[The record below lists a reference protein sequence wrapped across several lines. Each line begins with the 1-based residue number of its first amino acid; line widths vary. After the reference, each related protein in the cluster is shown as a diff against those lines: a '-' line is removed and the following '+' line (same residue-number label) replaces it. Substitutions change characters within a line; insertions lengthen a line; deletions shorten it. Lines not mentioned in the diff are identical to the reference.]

1 METDSKEAERAFQVH
16 LAEYEAVRD
25 EINLH
30 IGLQHRLINYAIA
43 IIAGTLTL
51 LALGQPSLASQYP
64 SIFLVASLL
73 MSAISWAFMEESF
86 QINDLGNY
94 IHGTLAPKI
103 QALIGHETLSEY
115 TVLKWEEAKV
125 RRSGRLVLKG
135 ITATGKFA
143 VAFISS
149 IVFIMVF
156 YYLRPPH
163 LTSWTLPE
171 TIFFW
176 AAVGTV
182 LILPLGGL
190 INLPFILRA
199 NFRPVWS
206 FRKKKPNEKRVNR

>member
-1 METDSKEAERAFQVH
+1 MGTDSKEVEHAFQVH
-16 LAEYEAVRD
+16 LAEYEAVRN

-30 IGLQHRLINYAIA
+30 IGLQHQLINYAIA

-51 LALGQPSLASQYP
+51 LALGQPRLASQYP

-73 MSAISWAFMEESF
+73 MSAISWALMDASF

-94 IHGTLAPKI
+94 IHNTLAPKI
-103 QALIGHETLSEY
+103 QILIGHETLSEY
-115 TVLKWEEAKV
+115 IVLGWEETKV

-143 VAFISS
+143 VAFIPS

-156 YYLRPPH
+156 YYLRPPQF
-163 LTSWTLPE
+163 TPWTLPE
-171 TIFFW
+171 AIFFW

-190 INLPFILRA
+190 INLPFILHT
-199 NFRPVWS
+199 NFKPFWS
-206 FRKKKPNEKRVNR
+206 FRKKKLNEKRDNR

>member
-1 METDSKEAERAFQVH
+1 MKADSKETERAFQVH
-16 LAEYEAVRD
+16 LTEYEAVRD
-25 EINLH
+25 EINLQ
-30 IGLQHRLINYAIA
+30 IGLQHQLINYAIA

-51 LALGQPSLASQYP
+51 LALGQPSLASQYS

-73 MSAISWAFMEESF
+73 MSAISWTFMDASF

-94 IHGTLAPKI
+94 VHSTLAPKI
-103 QALIGHETLSEY
+103 QALIGHENLPEY

-143 VAFISS
+143 VAFIPS
-149 IVFIMVF
+149 IVFIIVF
-156 YYLRPPH
+156 YYLH
-163 LTSWTLPE
+163 LPYLAPWTIPE
-171 TIFFW
+171 TVFFW
-176 AAVGTV
+176 AAIGTV

-199 NFRPVWS
+199 NARPTWR
-206 FRKKKPNEKRVNR
+206 FRKKGLGDKHVDR